1 MVGVVGIARSIHR
14 HTHKEI
20 HLKDHH
26 DSQQTFSL
34 NDLEASLKALLPNKE
49 DLAQGYI
56 CCENVGKPLQ
66 YAEAQR

>member
-1 MVGVVGIARSIHR
+1 M
-14 HTHKEI
+14 
-20 HLKDHH
+20 KDHH